1 MPILQIH
8 LPKALETKINKK
20 EVASALSNSLGE
32 TINSKIEDAKI
43 YFNFVE
49 EKNIF
54 LADICL
60 TESEGKAFIVLKVY
74 ILEGRNIEQKRNL
87 VKSFNQHLQKLL
99 NLNGQEIKIIISD
112 MKSSD
117 YAINGCLIYDK

>member
-32 TINSKIEDAKI
+32 TINSKIEDTKI

>member
-8 LPKALETKINKK
+8 LPKALETKTNKK
-20 EVASALSNSLGE
+20 EIASALSNSLGE
-32 TINSKIEDAKI
+32 TIKSKIEDTKI

-54 LADICL
+54 LADTCL
-60 TESEGKAFIVLKVY
+60 AESLEKAFIVLKVY

-87 VKSFNQHLQKLL
+87 VKAFNQHLQKLL